1 MTPTDADPPTLLAV
15 TGLTKR
21 FPVTRGV
28 VFARHRGDIH
38 AVEDVT
44 FAVAR
49 GQTLGVVGES
59 GSGKSTTA
67 RMIARLMDP
76 TSGTIRFDGADITHT
91 TGGELRGARR
101 RLQMIFQDPYGSL
114 NPRQTAGQI
123 VGAPL
128 RVHHVPGDRRAQV
141 AALLERVGL
150 NPEHGTRYP
159 HEFSGGQRQRIGI
172 ARALALNPELII
184 CDEPVSAL
192 DVSVQAHILN
202 LLGDLQ
208 RERGITYV
216 VISHD
221 LGVIR
226 HVSDQVAVM
235 YLGRIV
241 EMADTQA
248 IATMPAHPY
257 TAALLSAAP
266 AHPGTTTRERIV
278 LSGDVPS
285 PITPS
290 TGCAFHPRCP
300 KARLISGDPQLV
312 PERCRTERPPLR
324 HHEPGHQVACWFPL
338 GARDDLIGAARAMSP
353 DAPPTATVASR

>member
-1 MTPTDADPPTLLAV
+1 MMRADASPPTLLEV

-21 FPVTRGV
+21 FPLTRGV
-28 VFARHRGDIH
+28 IFARTRGEIH
-38 AVEDVT
+38 AVEDVGFT
-44 FAVAR
+44 VAR
-49 GQTLGVVGES
+49 GQTLGIVGES
-59 GSGKSTTA
+59 GSGKSTIA
-67 RMIARLMDP
+67 RMITRLIDP
-76 TSGTIRFDGADITHT
+76 TAGTVAFDGVDITQT
-91 TGGELRGARR
+91 TGSALRGLRR
-101 RLQMIFQDPYGSL
+101 RIQMVFQDPSGSL

-123 VGAPL
+123 IGAPL
-128 RVHHVPGDRRAQV
+128 RVHHIAGERRAQV

-150 NPEHGTRYP
+150 NPEHGSRYP

-172 ARALALNPELII
+172 ARALALDPELII

-226 HVSDQVAVM
+226 QVADQVAVM

-241 EMADTQA
+241 EIAASQA
-248 IATMPAHPY
+248 ISAAPAHPY
-257 TAALLSAAP
+257 TAALVSAAP
-266 AHPGTTTRERIV
+266 AHPGTTSRRRVV

-285 PITPS
+285 PITPP

-300 KARLISGDPQLV
+300 KARLISGDPGVV
-312 PERCRTERPPLR
+312 PEQCRTERPPLASLL
-324 HHEPGHQVACWFPL
+324 PGHQVACWYPVT
-338 GARDDLIGAARAMSP
+338 ASDDLVEAARTMLP
-353 DAPPTATVASR
+353 EFGRAPATALT

>member
-1 MTPTDADPPTLLAV
+1 MTPTDADPPTLLEV

-28 VFARHRGDIH
+28 VVARNRGDIH

-44 FAVAR
+44 FAVGR
-49 GQTLGVVGES
+49 GQTLGIVGES

-67 RMIARLMDP
+67 RMIARLIDP
-76 TSGTIRFDGADITHT
+76 TAGTIRFAGADITHA
-91 TGGELRGARR
+91 TGSELRGVRR

-226 HVSDQVAVM
+226 HLSDRVAVM

-241 EMADTQA
+241 EMTDSQA
-248 IATMPAHPY
+248 IATTPAHPY
-257 TAALLSAAP
+257 TAALISAAP
-266 AHPGTTTRERIV
+266 AHPGTTARERIV

-285 PITPS
+285 PITPPS
-290 TGCAFHPRCP
+290 GCAFHPRCP
-300 KARLISGDPQLV
+300 KARLVSGDPRRV
-312 PERCRTERPPLR
+312 PEQCRTEQPPLT
-324 HHEPGHQVACWFPL
+324 HHEFGHQVACWFPL
-338 GARDDLIGAARAMSP
+338 AAHDDLVSAARAMSP
-353 DAPPTATVASR
+353 AAAAPAALASS